1 MSMLKDR
8 YLDVCAGLIGEVGTA
23 DVTHRIPKNAT
34 LKQCVRYLEQHIIHD
49 RQHFRYVRYMR
60 MVDHYFRGY
69 LGAHGGGRRPLIV
82 HVDLGTGPGILN
94 WVIYDY
100 FQQSWRR
107 RNRPQLVQFGYDQC
121 PAMVKLAERIWTDFG
136 LQHEVQ
142 FLDSPKALRKAV
154 EAMTGEAYLLITFGH
169 VLIQSYNPV
178 DRSVII
184 NFAKLCNRLA
194 RSRDAADVLAVDA
207 YAHAYSRQF
216 DEAAKCLHRELRG
229 SSTNATAI
237 YPWEIVSIPH
247 SVLPEGS
254 RALMSIRGSR

>member
-8 YLDVCAGLIGEVGTA
+8 YLDVCDGLIGEVGTA
-23 DVTHRIPKNAT
+23 EVTHRIPTNAT
-34 LKQCVRYLEQHIIHD
+34 LKQCVRYLEQHIVHD
-49 RQHFRYVRYMR
+49 RQHFRYDRYMR

-82 HVDLGTGPGILN
+82 HVDLGTGPGIFN

-154 EAMTGEAYLLITFGH
+154 AAMTGEAYLLITVGH

-216 DEAAKCLHRELRG
+216 DEAAKCLHRELCG